1 MKVHS
6 IWLVIGLIL
15 LAHSPLRGQE
25 ARGTLLGRVTDAT
38 GSVIIGA
45 KVEGVNADSGVHFT
59 STTNGSGDYILPF
72 LIPGP
77 YSLTVESRGFKTY
90 RRAGI
95 VVRESD
101 RVTIDMAME
110 IGEASQSVQV
120 NAETPLLDTSTA
132 SMGMVV
138 ERRAI
143 TDLPSKDGMVLIMA
157 TLTPGVTFT
166 PQTAAYVRPFDTSSP
181 STMSVNGT
189 RSGSNEFMV
198 DGASNMQGTQIA
210 YSPPQTV
217 IEEFKVQTATF
228 DASFGF
234 MPGAPMNMTLKSGL
248 PDAKPEAQCR

>member
-1 MKVHS
+1 MKAHS
-6 IWLVIGLIL
+6 RWLVIGLMP
-15 LAHSPLRGQE
+15 LALSPLQGQE

-38 GSVIIGA
+38 GSIIIRA
-45 KVEGVNADSGVHFT
+45 KV
-59 STTNGSGDYILPF
+59 
-72 LIPGP
+72 
-77 YSLTVESRGFKTY
+77 VESRGFKTY

-217 IEEFKVQTATF
+217 IEQFKVQTATF

-234 MPGAPMNMTLKSGL
+234 MPGAAMNMTLKSGL